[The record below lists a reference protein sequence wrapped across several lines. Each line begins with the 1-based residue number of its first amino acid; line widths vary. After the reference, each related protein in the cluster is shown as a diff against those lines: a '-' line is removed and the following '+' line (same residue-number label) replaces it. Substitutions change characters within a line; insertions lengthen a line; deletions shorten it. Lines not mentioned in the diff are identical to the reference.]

1 MVRRNTARIVPL
13 VSARA
18 KKTGRNEAWDL
29 SRLAQLRLYG
39 DEFAFNTATGMLHR
53 VSPTA
58 GFILR
63 ELKSGRNSADV
74 VARLRSLYGVSQS
87 RAERDIELFFSDLA
101 TLGLIETRSRPSA
114 SRVN

>member
-1 MVRRNTARIVPL
+1 MVKRSTARIVPL
-13 VSARA
+13 ISARA
-18 KKTGRNEAWDL
+18 GRHDAWDL

-63 ELKSGRNSADV
+63 ELKGGRNSEGV
-74 VARLRSLYGVSQS
+74 VARLRSLYGVSRS

-101 TLGLIETRSRPSA
+101 TLGLIETRSRPPVRA
-114 SRVN
+114 N